1 MLNLN
6 FNLFGTLE
14 QEKKKKKI
22 MEFIFKMCQ
31 NVKLNQK
38 IQNYQIKRY
47 NVKFEFQPISL

>member
-6 FNLFGTLE
+6 FNIFGTLE